1 MSVYVLPLVGFLY
14 APFAGTHGLATGK
27 AAAFGHIGRRIC
39 RSMAYVQA
47 GSPKGKPL
55 SSSFGSHNQFNSG
68 LADFNEIGA
77 DSVRLRMTKA
87 IKE

>member
-14 APFAGTHGLATGK
+14 APFTGAHGLAIGK
-27 AAAFGHIGRRIC
+27 AAAFRYTGGRLC
-39 RSMAYVQA
+39 RPLAYVQA
-47 GSPKGKPL
+47 GSPKGKPF
-55 SSSFGSHNQFNSG
+55 SSSFGSHNQFDSG